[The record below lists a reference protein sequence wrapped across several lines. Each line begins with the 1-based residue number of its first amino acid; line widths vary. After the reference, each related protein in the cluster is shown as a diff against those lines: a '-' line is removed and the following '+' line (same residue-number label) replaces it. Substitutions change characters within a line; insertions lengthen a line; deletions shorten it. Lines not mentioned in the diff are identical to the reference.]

1 MVDTRSRRQAAGGE
15 GPTVSDEDLDPRTAA
30 LEAQLDRLDD
40 AALDADA
47 PTVRS
52 EPPDVGTFD
61 PEGDG
66 YGFHVDE
73 DPEAVID
80 PLEDDV
86 ELHEGPDAVDAVD
99 DLLAAFNARDLDDL
113 LAVVATDGEA
123 PGLLGYDRANLPE
136 AVADLWERRPTV
148 HVTRGELDGRVA
160 GVMWEH
166 DGTSWWRLAVVSV
179 DDVRD
184 GCVGVLEFVDDPDL
198 VERVVTET
206 PDGELV
212 EGARWQEWEEGAADA

>member
-1 MVDTRSRRQAAGGE
+1 
-15 GPTVSDEDLDPRTAA
+15 VSDDDLDPRTAA

-40 AALDADA
+40 AALDTGDA
-47 PTVRS
+47 PSVRS

-66 YGFHVDE
+66 YGFHVEE
-73 DPEAVID
+73 DPERVLD
-80 PLEDDV
+80 PLETDV
-86 ELHEGPDAVDAVD
+86 EVHEGPDAVDAVD
-99 DLLAAFNARDLDDL
+99 ELVAAFNARDLEDL

-136 AVADLWERRPTV
+136 AVADLWDRRPTV
-148 HVTRGELDGRVA
+148 HVTRGELEGRVA
-160 GVMWEH
+160 GVLWEH

-198 VERVVTET
+198 VERVVTEA
-206 PDGELV
+206 PEDELV
-212 EGARWQEWEEGAADA
+212 EGARWQEWEEGADA